1 MRENPQELPETP
13 IEDPGEEPDGVID
26 LSRYRVLVAGNVE
39 KPLKE
44 LVALAGMGV
53 TVRAV
58 LQAPA
63 GVRAKLEQLQ
73 LDELVTPE
81 TDASLEAEAFRRAS
95 GVHLVWLVGSKAG
108 MLERT
113 LLPLLQECAAASLD
127 DLLPLVR
134 LDDPALGYLRTG
146 KRWGYYLVGRA
157 LGLDAKTAR
166 AYMEDCCGYEKQD
179 QERE

>member
-1 MRENPQELPETP
+1 MSEDLQENSETP
-13 IEDPGEEPDGVID
+13 GKGPGEEPVGVID
-26 LSRYRVLVAGNVE
+26 LSRYRVLVAGDLK

-44 LVALAGMGV
+44 LAALSGMGV

-63 GVRAKLEQLQ
+63 AVRTKLEQLG
-73 LDELVTPE
+73 LDELVMPE
-81 TDASLEAEAFRRAS
+81 TDAALEAEAFRRAS

-166 AYMEDCCGYEKQD
+166 AYMEDCCGYEKQN